1 MAHKKF
7 NKISLVKSERNF
19 KKTNNKNGL
28 ETKRNLK
35 KYVTNNKIKLFLLFL
50 ELVLC
55 TILHT
60 TEVNYFDELSKN
72 NSSNKNYKV
81 NNRKEHGN
89 FIRLLGEV
97 ENNNNEYELNG
108 PSLIGVDPYNIES
121 YGEETENTKQNKSD
135 NNFYYVLDNA
145 YDKKLLEI
153 KNDYERALEDMN
165 TNNKAEYDGTVVN
178 NILEEIYYDHTV
190 SEVSHEQLN
199 ELNDNED
206 ISLHEK
212 QLRKERANMNDKD
225 ISKNSN
231 AQNKQ
236 GDVANK
242 NFIKIFEKFFE
253 RMNKHRVNYLRNKYQ
268 IFQFLNELNREDR
281 ERLQA
286 LFFVAISL
294 AILGIVFIIYLIVRI
309 IILIIFLFE

>member
-1 MAHKKF
+1 M
-7 NKISLVKSERNF
+7 KSERNF
-19 KKTNNKNGL
+19 KKTNNKNNL

-35 KYVTNNKIKLFLLFL
+35 NYVTNNKIRLFVLFLQ
-50 ELVLC
+50 LVLC

-60 TEVNYFDELSKN
+60 TIEVNYFNELSKN
-72 NSSNKNYKV
+72 NLSNKNYKV
-81 NNRKEHGN
+81 NNRKEYGK
-89 FIRLLGEV
+89 FIRVLCEV

-108 PSLIGVDPYNIES
+108 PSLNEVDPYDIES
-121 YGEETENTKQNKSD
+121 YGEETKNTKQDKSD
-135 NNFYYVLDNA
+135 NNFFYLLDNK

-165 TNNKAEYDGTVVN
+165 TNNKEESCGTEVN

-212 QLRKERANMNDKD
+212 QLRKERSNVNDKD
-225 ISKNSN
+225 SSKDSN
-231 AQNKQ
+231 IQNKEQ
-236 GDVANK
+236 NDAVNK
-242 NFIKIFEKFFE
+242 KFIKFFEKFFE
-253 RMNKHRVNYLRNKYQ
+253 RMNKHRVSYLRNKYQ
-268 IFQFLNELNREDR
+268 LYQFLNELNREDR
-281 ERLQA
+281 ERLKA
-286 LFFVAISL
+286 LFFVTLAL

-309 IILIIFLFE
+309 IISIFYLFE